1 MNEAS
6 EKSSFDL
13 IGQSAA
19 SPSKISCVYPSKGLF
34 WNPLD
39 TILIGRFSVKSC

>member
-13 IGQSAA
+13 IGQSAV
-19 SPSKISCVYPSKGLF
+19 SPSKISCVYPSKVCFEL
-34 WNPLD
+34 
-39 TILIGRFSVKSC
+39 